1 MIFVTVGT
9 HEQPFNRLVK
19 TVDELKRDG
28 VITEDVIM
36 QTGFSTYEPKYCQW
50 SRLIPYQQMI
60 RNVEDARIVITHGG
74 PASFIMPLQIAKTPI
89 VVPRQHRFDEHVNNH
104 QVEFARNVAERM
116 GTIIPVEDINKLGE
130 IIKNYDE
137 IVAKMGHGMISNNE
151 KFCKELENI
160 VFSKANSKIRIVNNQ
175 KNENVKITYIFDEDS
190 QVLLN
195 QIDIVASKN
204 INVVIEYKSE
214 TEKECFHA
222 GIIRT
227 FASDGANIN
236 VTVVNLL
243 NDVSTNIE
251 SYENDIEADSKVYHK
266 LIDIGAKA
274 SISNYFS
281 NAIGNRADNDL
292 KTIYLGQ
299 GSQVKDLNYIVHLRG
314 EKTNVDIDVQGAL
327 KDSSKKNFKGTIDFK
342 KGCKKAKGN
351 ENEYCMLLSDKAK
364 SIALPMLLCTEADVE
379 GNHSTA
385 SGKVDESAV
394 FYIMSRGLSY
404 KEAVRLLVKANFNKI
419 IEEIQDE
426 EVKTEILQEIDKR
439 L

>member
-1 MIFVTVGT
+1 M
-9 HEQPFNRLVK
+9 L
-19 TVDELKRDG
+19 
-28 VITEDVIM
+28 
-36 QTGFSTYEPKYCQW
+36 
-50 SRLIPYQQMI
+50 
-60 RNVEDARIVITHGG
+60 
-74 PASFIMPLQIAKTPI
+74 
-89 VVPRQHRFDEHVNNH
+89 
-104 QVEFARNVAERM
+104 
-116 GTIIPVEDINKLGE
+116 
-130 IIKNYDE
+130 
-137 IVAKMGHGMISNNE
+137 
-151 KFCKELENI
+151 
-160 VFSKANSKIRIVNNQ
+160 
-175 KNENVKITYIFDEDS
+175 
-190 QVLLN
+190 
-195 QIDIVASKN
+195 
-204 INVVIEYKSE
+204 NVVIEYKSE

-227 FASDGANIN
+227 FASNGANIN

-266 LIDIGAKA
+266 LIDIGAKE

-281 NAIGNRADNDL
+281 NAIGNKADNDL

-404 KEAVRLLVKANFNKI
+404 KEAVRQLVKANFNKI
-419 IEEIQDE
+419 IEGIQDE

>member
-1 MIFVTVGT
+1 M
-9 HEQPFNRLVK
+9 
-19 TVDELKRDG
+19 LKLN
-28 VITEDVIM
+28 E
-36 QTGFSTYEPKYCQW
+36 
-50 SRLIPYQQMI
+50 
-60 RNVEDARIVITHGG
+60 
-74 PASFIMPLQIAKTPI
+74 TPI
-89 VVPRQHRFDEHVNNH
+89 RTANNFRINNIEIDA
-104 QVEFARNVAERM
+104 QIPE
-116 GTIIPVEDINKLGE
+116 IIPEFENVQ
-130 IIKNYDE
+130 IIKENSEIDE
-137 IVAKMGHGMISNNE
+137 AVSNRELVFGNN
-151 KFCKELENI
+151 KELENI

-175 KNENVKITYIFDEDS
+175 KAENVKITYTFDEDS

-227 FASDGANIN
+227 FASNGANIN

-266 LIDIGAKA
+266 LIDIGAKE

-364 SIALPMLLCTEADVE
+364 SIALPMLLCTESDVE

-394 FYIMSRGLSY
+394 FYIMSRGLSH

-419 IEEIQDE
+419 IEGIQDE
-426 EVKTEILQEIDKR
+426 KIKTEILQEIDKR

>member
-1 MIFVTVGT
+1 MSLLSTS
-9 HEQPFNRLVK
+9 RK
-19 TVDELKRDG
+19 LKR
-28 VITEDVIM
+28 
-36 QTGFSTYEPKYCQW
+36 
-50 SRLIPYQQMI
+50 
-60 RNVEDARIVITHGG
+60 NV
-74 PASFIMPLQIAKTPI
+74 
-89 VVPRQHRFDEHVNNH
+89 
-104 QVEFARNVAERM
+104 
-116 GTIIPVEDINKLGE
+116 
-130 IIKNYDE
+130 
-137 IVAKMGHGMISNNE
+137 
-151 KFCKELENI
+151 
-160 VFSKANSKIRIVNNQ
+160 
-175 KNENVKITYIFDEDS
+175 
-190 QVLLN
+190 
-195 QIDIVASKN
+195 
-204 INVVIEYKSE
+204 
-214 TEKECFHA
+214 FHA

-266 LIDIGAKA
+266 LIDIGAKE

-292 KTIYLGQ
+292 KTIYLGK

-314 EKTNVDIDVQGAL
+314 ERTNVDIDVQGAL

-394 FYIMSRGLSY
+394 FYIMSRGLSH

-426 EVKTEILQEIDKR
+426 EIKTEILQEIDKR

>member
-1 MIFVTVGT
+1 M
-9 HEQPFNRLVK
+9 
-19 TVDELKRDG
+19 LKLN
-28 VITEDVIM
+28 E
-36 QTGFSTYEPKYCQW
+36 
-50 SRLIPYQQMI
+50 
-60 RNVEDARIVITHGG
+60 
-74 PASFIMPLQIAKTPI
+74 TPI
-89 VVPRQHRFDEHVNNH
+89 RTANNFRINNIEIDA
-104 QVEFARNVAERM
+104 QIPK
-116 GTIIPVEDINKLGE
+116 IIPEFENVQ
-130 IIKNYDE
+130 IIKENSEIDE
-137 IVAKMGHGMISNNE
+137 AVSNRELVFGNN
-151 KFCKELENI
+151 KELENI

-175 KNENVKITYIFDEDS
+175 KAENVKITYTFDEDS

-214 TEKECFHA
+214 TEKECFRA

-227 FASDGANIN
+227 FASNGANIN

-266 LIDIGAKA
+266 LIDIGAKE

-281 NAIGNRADNDL
+281 NAIGKEADNDL

-314 EKTNVDIDVQGAL
+314 EKTNVD
-327 KDSSKKNFKGTIDFK
+327 K

-419 IEEIQDE
+419 IEGIQDE
-426 EVKTEILQEIDKR
+426 KVKTEILQEIDKR

>member
-1 MIFVTVGT
+1 M
-9 HEQPFNRLVK
+9 
-19 TVDELKRDG
+19 LKLN
-28 VITEDVIM
+28 E
-36 QTGFSTYEPKYCQW
+36 
-50 SRLIPYQQMI
+50 
-60 RNVEDARIVITHGG
+60 
-74 PASFIMPLQIAKTPI
+74 TPI
-89 VVPRQHRFDEHVNNH
+89 RTANNFRINNIEIDA
-104 QVEFARNVAERM
+104 QIPK
-116 GTIIPVEDINKLGE
+116 IIPEFENVL
-130 IIKNYDE
+130 IIKENSDIDE
-137 IVAKMGHGMISNNE
+137 AVSNRELVFGNN
-151 KFCKELENI
+151 KELENI
-160 VFSKANSKIRIVNNQ
+160 VFSKAKSKIRIVNNQ
-175 KNENVKITYIFDEDS
+175 KAENVKITYTFDEDS

-214 TEKECFHA
+214 TEKECFRA

-227 FASDGANIN
+227 FASNGANIN

-266 LIDIGAKA
+266 LIDIGAKE

-281 NAIGNRADNDL
+281 NAIGKEADNDL
-292 KTIYLGQ
+292 KTIY
-299 GSQVKDLNYIVHLRG
+299 LRG

-419 IEEIQDE
+419 IEGIQDE
-426 EVKTEILQEIDKR
+426 KVKTEILQEIDKR

>member
-1 MIFVTVGT
+1 M
-9 HEQPFNRLVK
+9 
-19 TVDELKRDG
+19 
-28 VITEDVIM
+28 
-36 QTGFSTYEPKYCQW
+36 
-50 SRLIPYQQMI
+50 
-60 RNVEDARIVITHGG
+60 
-74 PASFIMPLQIAKTPI
+74 
-89 VVPRQHRFDEHVNNH
+89 
-104 QVEFARNVAERM
+104 
-116 GTIIPVEDINKLGE
+116 
-130 IIKNYDE
+130 
-137 IVAKMGHGMISNNE
+137 
-151 KFCKELENI
+151 
-160 VFSKANSKIRIVNNQ
+160 
-175 KNENVKITYIFDEDS
+175 
-190 QVLLN
+190 
-195 QIDIVASKN
+195 
-204 INVVIEYKSE
+204 
-214 TEKECFHA
+214 
-222 GIIRT
+222 
-227 FASDGANIN
+227 
-236 VTVVNLL
+236 
-243 NDVSTNIE
+243 
-251 SYENDIEADSKVYHK
+251 YHK
-266 LIDIGAKA
+266 LIDIGAKE

-281 NAIGNRADNDL
+281 NAIGNKADNDL

-404 KEAVRLLVKANFNKI
+404 KEAVRQLVKANFNKI
-419 IEEIQDE
+419 IEGIQDE

>member
-1 MIFVTVGT
+1 M
-9 HEQPFNRLVK
+9 
-19 TVDELKRDG
+19 LKLN
-28 VITEDVIM
+28 E
-36 QTGFSTYEPKYCQW
+36 
-50 SRLIPYQQMI
+50 
-60 RNVEDARIVITHGG
+60 
-74 PASFIMPLQIAKTPI
+74 TPI
-89 VVPRQHRFDEHVNNH
+89 RTANNFRINNIEIDA
-104 QVEFARNVAERM
+104 QIPE
-116 GTIIPVEDINKLGE
+116 IIPEFENVQ
-130 IIKNYDE
+130 IIKENSEIDE
-137 IVAKMGHGMISNNE
+137 NVSNKELVFGNN
-151 KFCKELENI
+151 KELENI
-160 VFSKANSKIRIVNNQ
+160 VFSKANSKIRILNNQ
-175 KNENVKITYIFDEDS
+175 KAENVKITYTFDEDS

-227 FASDGANIN
+227 FASNGAKIN

-266 LIDIGAKA
+266 LIDIGAKE

-281 NAIGNRADNDL
+281 NAIGNKADNDL

-314 EKTNVDIDVQGAL
+314 EKTNVDIDV
-327 KDSSKKNFKGTIDFK
+327 KGTIDFK

-419 IEEIQDE
+419 IEGIQDE